1 MHCLDEV
8 SFDRINRRIM
18 CTRIPLFLSALALM
32 GSTIAQLPRIVVQGT
47 GDPTVHTDLVA
58 ALAVAQA
65 DDKLYLSGGTF
76 LVDGNLTI
84 DKRLHFIGAGI
95 HPDSAFVTATT
106 TVFIGGSGGN
116 LILTTGCSG
125 STFTGISFHPEA
137 HTYYGTSVDDDD
149 PTGLVF
155 QRCEFMRGEINMNGW
170 GGSTGSATFD
180 ECIMHRTG
188 TNQNITGG
196 LGQVVMTRC
205 ILNHKTL
212 SGFSR
217 LFMKNCVIFNARLQ
231 NSSNC
236 IVQNCAFTYNGAPLW
251 QVGGVQIT
259 NCLVRGTSMFS
270 NSGTSSEANNIYNVP
285 LESFFVSETDEWYHF
300 YDDLHLNPAS
310 GGIGAGNDGTDI
322 GIYGTHAPYKPG
334 NAPYNPHYQQSAIDP
349 ATNWNGEL
357 PVQVRTAAQTH

>member
-1 MHCLDEV
+1 MK
-8 SFDRINRRIM
+8 RRII
-18 CTRIPLFLSALALM
+18 TLSIATGLIAM
-32 GSTIAQLPRIVVQGT
+32 SASAQLPRIVVQGT

-58 ALAVAQA
+58 AMAAAQP

-76 LVDGNLTI
+76 LVNGNLLI

-106 TVFIGGSGGN
+106 TVYIGGNGS
-116 LILTTGCSG
+116 LVLTTACSG
-125 STFTGISFHPEA
+125 STFTGIAFNPEGE
-137 HTYYGTSVDDDD
+137 TYYGTSVDDDD
-149 PTGLVF
+149 PTGLIF
-155 QRCEFMRGEINMNGW
+155 QRCEFIRGEINMNGW

-196 LGQVVMTRC
+196 LGPVVMTRC

-217 LFMKNCVIFNARLQ
+217 LLMKNCVIFNARVQ
-231 NSSNC
+231 NSGNC

-259 NCLVRGTSMFS
+259 NCLVRGASMFS
-270 NSGTSSEANNIYNVP
+270 NSSTSSETNNIYNVP
-285 LESFFVSETDEWYHF
+285 IESFFVSETDDWYHF
-300 YDDLHLNPAS
+300 YDDLHLNAAS

-322 GIYGTHAPYKPG
+322 GLYGTHAPYKPG
-334 NAPYNPHYQQSAIDP
+334 SAPYNPHYQQSAIDP

-357 PVQVRTAAQTH
+357 PVQIRTAAQTH

>member
-1 MHCLDEV
+1 MILRTTTFMIAAGLMALG
-8 SFDRINRRIM
+8 SF
-18 CTRIPLFLSALALM
+18 
-32 GSTIAQLPRIVVQGT
+32 AQLPRIVVQGT

-58 ALAVAQA
+58 ALAAAQP

-76 LVDGNLTI
+76 LVNGNLLI

-106 TVFIGGSGGN
+106 TVFMNGDGD

-125 STFTGISFHPEA
+125 STFTGISFH
-137 HTYYGTSVDDDD
+137 TDGYTLYGTSVDDDD

-155 QRCEFMRGEINMNGW
+155 QRCEFIRGAINMNGY

-180 ECIMHRTG
+180 ECIMHTTG
-188 TNQNITGG
+188 TNQNMTGG
-196 LGQVVMTRC
+196 LGEVVITRC

-217 LFMKNCVIFNARLQ
+217 LFLKNSVIFDARLQ
-231 NSSNC
+231 NSDNC

-259 NCLVRGTSMFS
+259 NCLVRGASMFS
-270 NSGTSSEANNIYNVP
+270 NSNTSSETNNIYNVP
-285 LESFFVSETDEWYHF
+285 IESFFVSETDDWYHF

-322 GIYGTHAPYKPG
+322 GLYGTHAPYKPG
-334 NAPYNPHYQQSAIDP
+334 SAPYNPHYQQSAIDP

-357 PVQVRTAAQTH
+357 PVQIRTAAQTH